1 MNENRTIEE
10 LKALDELKDNTRI
23 SKYVFTIGVGFLLLL
38 FGTYFVPHPVEGTA
52 PLLNDNLIHLITGAV
67 ITWIGVMVDRYFKQ
81 SNGNGNGH
89 NNGMSESDKRA
100 LEILKER
107 LREQN
112 EDDEE

>member
-1 MNENRTIEE
+1 MNENRTIDE

-23 SKYVFTIGVGFLLLL
+23 SKYVFIIGVGFILLL
-38 FGTYFVPHPVEGTA
+38 FATYFVPHPVEGTA

-81 SNGNGNGH
+81 SNGTNGH
-89 NNGMSESDKRA
+89 NGLSEQDKRA

-107 LREQN
+107 IN
-112 EDDEE
+112 EGGHE